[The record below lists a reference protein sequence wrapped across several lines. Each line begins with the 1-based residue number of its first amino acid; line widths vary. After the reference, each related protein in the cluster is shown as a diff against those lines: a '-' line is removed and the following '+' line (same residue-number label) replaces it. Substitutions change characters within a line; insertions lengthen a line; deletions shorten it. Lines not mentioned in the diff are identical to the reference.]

1 MSLDARIV
9 KIVQDEVARLI
20 DVTTAQPETAGTVS
34 VAQRDDLQRQITD
47 LRQQLRHVTELITE
61 LSGRLQPQIPSQ
73 EARRPTKRKDGS

>member
-20 DVTTAQPETAGTVS
+20 DVTTAEPEVGTVS